1 MVHITFPSRDPAC
14 HIMGSVVRRRVDIPA
29 SGRACVNEPHQRMPN
44 TIAVNR
50 VVRTDEPRP
59 TFIQSTHQTHPRRF
73 IKRVRYVFG
82 NINKDDPM
90 ICRGVGPREVR
101 RPLGFGWR
109 RVVYHHFS
117 NGKKKEVVRLDDR
130 EQLRRRQASVVTYI
144 SNACHR

>member
-101 RPLGFGWR
+101 RTLGFGCGGWFTTTFGTAKR
-109 RVVYHHFS
+109 KKLCDSAKTAAETPGVGHHS
-117 NGKKKEVVRLDDR
+117 SR
-130 EQLRRRQASVVTYI
+130 AW
-144 SNACHR
+144 HR